1 MMAEMEIRPYE
12 GFGPV
17 DFGMTPTEVED
28 VIGPPESRF
37 QRFPPLEEWLY
48 QDSSL
53 RIMFDSESQFEFVE
67 FYEPTI
73 AVVQEIRLTG
83 SYAGLLQALDGRGY
97 AVTQRGAVT
106 ICEALGVVVGRE
118 RPDRDDIY
126 TAGAFRRGY
135 WE

>member
-83 SYAGLLQALDGRGY
+83 SYAELLQVLAARGY
-97 AVTQRGAVT
+97 SVTHNGAVT
-106 ICEALGVVVGRE
+106 ICESLGILVGRE
-118 RPDRDDIY
+118 RPDQQTIA
-126 TAGAFRRGY
+126 TSGAFRRGY